1 MLGML
6 LPGFR
11 ELRVPLAAGLL
22 WLCALWIG
30 FGGLATEQWREQPLV
45 QQGLLAGEWVGP
57 AVVLAALG
65 FVGYLVGVVAAAMT
79 RAATPW
85 RSSALDWRTSSAQL
99 GELVSRE
106 LRSARARGVTPSDVV
121 EQLDYLKPEW
131 EARRS
136 TSDRWDEAQETL
148 AEFPE
153 VHKSASDLLTDEDW
167 AWLNDRTDDIV
178 GRILTELQ
186 LSELSLQR
194 ESKDIFEKY
203 DRERAEAE
211 FRDAVAWPLAAGF
224 VAVAGRTFADTGS
237 WWCFSWLAGLLLALI
252 LLRSAAAKHRQAG
265 QFMVQAI
272 VAGAAE
278 APQISLLAKLV
289 PPPRKD

>member
-30 FGGLATEQWREQPLV
+30 FGGLAMEHWRQQPLV

-65 FVGYLVGVVAAAMT
+65 FVGYLVGVIAAALT
-79 RAATPW
+79 RAAAPW

-106 LRSARARGVTPSDVV
+106 LRSARTRGVRPSDVV
-121 EQLDYLKPEW
+121 EQLNYLKPEW
-131 EARRS
+131 EARRPI
-136 TSDRWDEAQETL
+136 SDRWDEAQEKL

-153 VHKSASDLLTDEDW
+153 VHKSASDVLAHEDW
-167 AWLNDRTDDIV
+167 AWLHDRTDVIV
-178 GRILTELQ
+178 DRILTELQ

-211 FRDAVAWPLAAGF
+211 FRDAVAWPLAASF

-237 WWCFSWLAGLLLALI
+237 WWCFSWLIALPLALI
-252 LLRSAAAKHRQAG
+252 LLRSAAGKDRQAG
-265 QFMVQAI
+265 QFMAQAI

-289 PPPRKD
+289 PSPRKD